1 MQKPRDE
8 RGFLLEPKVG
18 TLKYCIYITL
28 LKYLYYCYVYVG
40 GIQMNVRVSLD
51 RYLRQNNLT
60 AYRLSK
66 EVAGKAA
73 QGSIYALARG
83 EKVKRVDLETLSEVM
98 QALMRLTG
106 QTVTPNDLLEVIEEP
121 VSTEEIEAREWFD
134 GAAIAMSD
142 RLTEIEKD
150 VPAEELTQ
158 WHESFKKAGKPVKYD
173 LKKRAFVEQA

>member
-1 MQKPRDE
+1 
-8 RGFLLEPKVG
+8 
-18 TLKYCIYITL
+18 
-28 LKYLYYCYVYVG
+28 
-40 GIQMNVRVSLD
+40 MNVRVSLD

-106 QTVTPNDLLEVIEEP
+106 QTVTPNDLFEVIEEP
-121 VSTEEIEAREWFD
+121 EPVPTEEIEAREWFD

-150 VPAEELTQ
+150 VPLEELTK

-173 LKKRAFVEQA
+173 LKKRAFVGTA